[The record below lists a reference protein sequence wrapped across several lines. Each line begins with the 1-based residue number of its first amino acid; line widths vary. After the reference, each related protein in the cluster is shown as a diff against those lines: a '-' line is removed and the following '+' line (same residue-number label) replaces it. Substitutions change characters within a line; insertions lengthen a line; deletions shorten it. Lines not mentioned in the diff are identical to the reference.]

1 MTKEGFKDLILSLE
15 QLFDVIRCTQ
25 AVSGCV
31 YFADEDGFGLAA
43 NLALASLME
52 MENMYLYQAII
63 QLKRIRP
70 GIRLSKSFIELLLIW
85 HDKRIKIGVK
95 LQNLFPQRY
104 CPKLNLR
111 DPTINAFTNVRVAQ
125 ANYRCVCSRIF
136 FVVKPRTN
144 AQYALCNCVV
154 SDEYGKTLEKGYVDC
169 PTTSCRTLLNYYNSI
184 YGLKLDRM
192 LYLYV
197 DASGV
202 ISNWERNTQSVVKI
216 SEYPYS
222 ENSKLQ
228 FRSVDETRAPLYRI
242 PIKDDWRLFYC
253 ALCGAPTHYV
263 RVRKGKTQL
272 CVIANFSNK

>member
-1 MTKEGFKDLILSLE
+1 M
-15 QLFDVIRCTQ
+15 IRCTQ

-70 GIRLSKSFIELLLIW
+70 GVRLSKSFIELLLIW

-111 DPTINAFTNVRVAQ
+111 DPNVNAFTNVRVAQ

-144 AQYALCNCVV
+144 A
-154 SDEYGKTLEKGYVDC
+154 
-169 PTTSCRTLLNYYNSI
+169 
-184 YGLKLDRM
+184 
-192 LYLYV
+192 
-197 DASGV
+197 
-202 ISNWERNTQSVVKI
+202 
-216 SEYPYS
+216 
-222 ENSKLQ
+222 
-228 FRSVDETRAPLYRI
+228 
-242 PIKDDWRLFYC
+242 
-253 ALCGAPTHYV
+253 
-263 RVRKGKTQL
+263 
-272 CVIANFSNK
+272 